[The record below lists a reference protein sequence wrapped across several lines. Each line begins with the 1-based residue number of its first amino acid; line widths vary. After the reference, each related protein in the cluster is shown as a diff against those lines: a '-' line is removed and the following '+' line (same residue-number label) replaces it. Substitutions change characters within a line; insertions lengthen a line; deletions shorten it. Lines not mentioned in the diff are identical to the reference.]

1 MKVGDLVKMY
11 WLSVPAI
18 GIVLEVKRTTCT
30 LMTQEHGVIEVEKG
44 HVSREVNRTIPG
56 EA

>member
-11 WLSVPAI
+11 WNHVPAI

-44 HVSREVNRTIPG
+44 HVSRESRVKRG
-56 EA
+56 